1 MILHGGC
8 GGPSRGRGRW
18 SDQESVEEEA
28 GGEEDRASNVGI
40 GAVGVCAV
48 ASGMR

>member
-28 GGEEDRASNVGI
+28 GSGEDGASNAGI
-40 GAVGVCAV
+40 RAVGVCAV
-48 ASGMR
+48 ASGVR